1 MERSQASEWVQLD
14 LAGGVRPPLRM
25 LTLTLLF
32 TMDTEEGGVIRLGH
46 PRLLRLAN
54 TASLNSVERL
64 VSSMVSAQVPRVAPS
79 AVVVVG
85 DDGEWCS
92 RSLIIIIYVQLDQQI
107 PGSFL
112 SLST

>member
-1 MERSQASEWVQLD
+1 MQLD

-32 TMDTEEGGVIRLGH
+32 TMDTEEQGVVRLGH

-54 TASLNSVERL
+54 TASLSSVERL
-64 VSSMVSAQVPRVAPS
+64 VSSMVSGQVPRVAPM

-92 RSLIIIIYVQLDQQI
+92 RSSH
-107 PGSFL
+107 PCHP
-112 SLST
+112 

>member
-64 VSSMVSAQVPRVAPS
+64 VSSMVNAQVPRVAPS

-92 RSLIIIIYVQLDQQI
+92 RSLILIIDIQFDQQ
-107 PGSFL
+107 FL
-112 SLST
+112 SLSS

>member
-1 MERSQASEWVQLD
+1 MCLERSQASEWVQLD
-14 LAGGVRPPLRM
+14 LAGGVKPPLRM

-32 TMDTEEGGVIRLGH
+32 TMMDTEEQGLVRLGH

-54 TASLNSVERL
+54 TASLSSVERL
-64 VSSMVSAQVPRVAPS
+64 VSSMVSGQVPRVAPM

-92 RSLIIIIYVQLDQQI
+92 RSSY
-107 PGSFL
+107 PCHP
-112 SLST
+112 